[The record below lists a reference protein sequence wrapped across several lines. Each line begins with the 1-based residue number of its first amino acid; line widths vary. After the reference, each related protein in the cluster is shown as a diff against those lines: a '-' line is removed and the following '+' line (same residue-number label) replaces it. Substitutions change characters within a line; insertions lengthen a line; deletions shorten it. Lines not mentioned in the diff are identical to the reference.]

1 MNRCFLSIAFCFAI
15 ALPSVSSRTYG
26 QQESANSTVAQE
38 SEGKKKGDSE
48 KWQPLLKSDSL
59 EGWHATNFG
68 GEGTVDIKQGVL
80 RFGLGDPLTGI
91 TLDRKDFPTEN
102 FEIRWKAT
110 RVEGTDFF
118 AGVTFPVGKE
128 YCSFICGGWG
138 GGLVGLSSINGNDA
152 SENET
157 ASFRQ
162 FKNGKVYSFKI
173 RVDKTHITAWIDNE
187 EVVQVERANRKFSLR
202 AEVLKSRPLGYCV
215 FQSLV
220 DVTDFEYQVI
230 E

>member
-1 MNRCFLSIAFCFAI
+1 MTFCFVI
-15 ALPSVSSRTYG
+15 ALSGVSPRTYG
-26 QQESANSTVAQE
+26 QQENVKSTTAQE
-38 SEGKKKGDSE
+38 SENKKKDAVE

-59 EGWHATNFG
+59 EGWQPTNFG
-68 GEGTVDIKQGVL
+68 GEGTVDIKNGVL
-80 RFGLGDPLTGI
+80 RMGLGDPLTGI

-102 FEIRWKAT
+102 FELRWKAT

-162 FKNGKVYSFKI
+162 FKNGKVYSFKV

-187 EVVQVERANRKFSLR
+187 EALQVERANRRFSLR

-215 FQSLV
+215 FQSV
-220 DVTDFEYQVI
+220 VEVTDFEYQVV